1 MSENAAAQ
9 EKLDAARQ
17 RWEQASDDRARAE
30 LFCSV
35 TPVPLEKANPW
46 HSTGTR
52 TNGQEPAA
60 SIVVQPPQITK
71 IGHRIQ
77 QYTPVKIGY
86 LIDIDAGMLL
96 GDCLDAAVLA
106 SEDAL
111 NDGELKRP
119 IEIIPMVARGLPRED
134 AATAVAGYEA
144 LCDAGCLAVMGPYIT
159 DNAMALLPAMERRQV
174 PVVSTNGAKP
184 FHSYYGF
191 TLGNGGVS
199 EEGSI
204 CAGWL
209 QQRGFQRVAAVT
221 ELSPGGDEYAK
232 AFRAA
237 ARRNRVNLVADIFVD
252 QTGHDLAD
260 ALRHLHDEVQPD
272 AIAYLGYG
280 YPVAMFNPIL
290 RELNWDPPRVMST
303 AFMWYINEPGM
314 LVDMEG
320 WYGVD
325 QVGDDVD
332 VPNPNYW
339 PFVRRFEQRFGRRVQ
354 HAMLGCSYDQA
365 RATIAGLANAPLLDP
380 HGVVKGLET
389 LTMMPTVSGGPRS
402 YISFGPY
409 DRKGFK
415 GDWLTIR
422 HIVNGVPE
430 FDGYL
435 STLYSA
441 TLDQV
446 DQEGKD

>member
-1 MSENAAAQ
+1 MAEQQAPEQ
-9 EKLDAARQ
+9 KLEAART
-17 RWEQASDDRARAE
+17 RWEQMRMERARSSQ
-30 LFCSV
+30 FCSV
-35 TPVPLEKANPW
+35 EPVPVEKPNPW
-46 HSTGTR
+46 HATGTK

-60 SIVVQPPQITK
+60 SLVVNPPQLGE

-77 QYTPVKIGY
+77 QFAPVKLGY
-86 LIDIDAGMLL
+86 LVDIDAGMLL
-96 GDCLDAAVLA
+96 GDCLDAVVLA
-106 SEDAL
+106 CEDAL

-119 IEIIPMVARGLPRED
+119 IEILPMVARGLPREE
-134 AATAVAGYEA
+134 ARTAVAGYEA

-159 DNAMALLPAMERRQV
+159 DNALAILPAMERRQV

-184 FHSYYGF
+184 FHSHYGF

-199 EEGSI
+199 EEGAI

-209 QQRGFQRVAAVT
+209 RRKGFERVAAIT
-221 ELSPGGDEYAK
+221 EASPGGEEYAK

-237 ARRNRVNLVADIFVD
+237 AKRNCVNLVADIFID
-252 QTGHDLAD
+252 QTGHDLANV
-260 ALRHLHDEVQPD
+260 LHHLHDEVHPD

-290 RELNWDPPRVMST
+290 EELRWDPPRVMST
-303 AFMWYINEPGM
+303 AFMWYINEPSM
-314 LVDMEG
+314 IEQLDG

-325 QVGDDVD
+325 QVGNDVSD
-332 VPNPNYW
+332 SNPNFW
-339 PFVRRFEQRFGRRVQ
+339 PFIRRFEERYGRRVM

-365 RATIAGLANAPLLDP
+365 RATIAGVSQAPLLDP

-389 LTMMPTVSGGPRS
+389 LTMLPTVSGGPRS

-422 HIVNGVPE
+422 HFVDGVPE
-430 FDGYL
+430 FDDYL
-435 STLYSA
+435 STVYPA
-441 TLDQV
+441 TLQGAKV
-446 DQEGKD
+446 TS

>member
-1 MSENAAAQ
+1 MTDANAAQ
-9 EKLDAARQ
+9 QKLDSAVARWG
-17 RWEQASDDRARAE
+17 RMPEQFARCSS
-30 LFCSV
+30 FSSV
-35 TPVPLEKANPW
+35 TPVPVEKPNPW

-52 TNGQEPAA
+52 TNEQEPAQ

-77 QYTPVKIGY
+77 QYTPVKVGY

-96 GDCLDAAVLA
+96 GDCLDAVILA
-106 SEDAL
+106 CEDAL
-111 NDGELKRP
+111 DDGELKRP
-119 IEIIPMVARGLPRED
+119 IEILPLVARGLPRED

-144 LCDAGCLAVMGPYIT
+144 LCDAGCLIVMGPYIT

-174 PVVSTNGAKP
+174 PIVSTNGAKP

-199 EEGSI
+199 EEGAI

-221 ELSPGGDEYAK
+221 ETSPGGDEYAK

-252 QTGHDLAD
+252 QTGHDLAE
-260 ALRHLHDEVQPD
+260 ALQKLHDEVKPD

-290 RELNWDPPRVMST
+290 REMNWDPPRVMST

-314 LVDMEG
+314 LTDMEG

-325 QVGDDVD
+325 QVGDDVGS
-332 VPNPNYW
+332 PNPNYW
-339 PFVRRFEQRFGRRVQ
+339 PFVERFERRFGRRVQ

-365 RATIAGLANAPLLDP
+365 RTTIAGIANAPLLDP

-422 HIVNGVPE
+422 HIVNGIPE
-430 FDGYL
+430 FEGYL
-435 STLYSA
+435 STHYSA
-441 TLDQV
+441 TLDQRRG
-446 DQEGKD
+446 EG

>member
-1 MSENAAAQ
+1 MGETGAAQ
-9 EKLDAARQ
+9 QKMEAARA
-17 RWEQASDDRARAE
+17 RWEAIPNNQAKAKVFS
-30 LFCSV
+30 SV
-35 TPVPLEKANPW
+35 TPVPLEKPNPW
-46 HSTGTR
+46 HSTGTK
-52 TNGQEPAA
+52 TNGQEPVA
-60 SIVVQPPQITK
+60 SIVIEPPSITE

-77 QYTPVKIGY
+77 QYTPVKLGY

-96 GDCLDAAVLA
+96 GDCLDAVILA
-106 SEDAL
+106 AEDAL
-111 NDGELKRP
+111 DDGELKRP

-134 AATAVAGYEA
+134 AATSVAGYEA
-144 LCDAGCLAVMGPYIT
+144 LCDAGCLAIMGPYIT
-159 DNAMALLPAMERRQV
+159 DNAMAILPAMERRRV

-199 EEGSI
+199 EEGAL

-209 QQRGFQRVAAVT
+209 REKRFQRVAAVT
-221 ELSPGGDEYAK
+221 EISPGGDEYAK

-237 ARRNRVNLVADIFVD
+237 AKRNRVKLAADIFVD
-252 QTGHDLAD
+252 QTGGDLAD
-260 ALRHLHDEVQPD
+260 ALRYLHDDVKPD

-290 RELNWDPPRVMST
+290 RDLNWDPPRVMST

-314 LVDMEG
+314 LDDMEG

-325 QVGDDVD
+325 QVGNDVED
-332 VPNPNYW
+332 PNPNYW
-339 PFVRRFEQRFGRRVQ
+339 PFVNRFEQRFGRKVM

-365 RATIAGLANAPLLDP
+365 RATIAGVANAQLLDP
-380 HGVVKGLET
+380 EGVVKGLET
-389 LTMMPTVSGGPRS
+389 LTMMPTVSGGPNS

-415 GDWLTIR
+415 GQFLTIR
-422 HIVNGVPE
+422 HIVDGVPE

-435 STLYSA
+435 STAYPA
-441 TLDQV
+441 TIRA
-446 DQEGKD
+446 EETS